1 MPSLYRS
8 STRELSLSQ
17 IPEPLASRL
26 REYAQKNQ
34 LELASVRAWLT
45 HSENPP
51 AEGFFGKLFG
61 RRSNSVDPD
70 AAHDTL
76 LVLHPTHLVL
86 GTAGE
91 KRGCTVFGLPLD
103 HASVT
108 RGHAL
113 AGKLGAAAPSDDGI
127 TIAGLPG
134 DEGRVGTYFFALGGE
149 PAAAE
154 CAHAVQEA
162 ITARKNPR

>member
-1 MPSLYRS
+1 MPSLYRT
-8 STRELSLSQ
+8 STRELSLSSV
-17 IPEPLASRL
+17 PEPLGSKL
-26 REYAQKNQ
+26 REYAERQGLK
-34 LELASVRAWLT
+34 LDSVRAWIT
-45 HSENPP
+45 HSENPT
-51 AEGFFGKLFG
+51 ADGFFGKLFG
-61 RRSNSVDPD
+61 RRSNPVDPD

-91 KRGCTVFGLPLD
+91 KRGCSVFGLPLD

-127 TIAGLPG
+127 TIGGLPG
-134 DEGRVGTYFFALGGE
+134 DEGRVGTYFVALGPE

-154 CAHAVQEA
+154 CVRAVQDA
-162 ITARKNPR
+162 IIARKNPR